1 MCSNLAADRNESL
14 AEVIHTRMDYSAT
27 KIGVEL
33 SPFPAMCQLCRKR
46 QTNGHCGIKSSKRNC
61 ISNSDNDVGANKIT
75 DKTTINNNLSDM
87 INISD
92 DLLNQSDEVPNLS
105 HLDLV
110 AHRKSK
116 AVVNRIT
123 EENMTDEVPNVS
135 HIELVAHRNSKAV
148 DNRINQE
155 RDFTETSL
163 ASNVSNRL
171 PVNNTNSHLMR
182 DRNSNY
188 YALQSR
194 NHANKQV
201 ESRNLNTGCTDHR
214 TSSKCKS
221 TSNTELRDIKEKV
234 PKLIGVCNTV
244 REKPKLPD
252 KNKVDESS
260 VSFPTLVGKLTE
272 DSLTVGKLTEDS
284 STFSLAFDSDSDF
297 DGMDEIH
304 THHQTHNQIP
314 PQSNQTN
321 KESTYNSKN
330 QSNFMDHKEINI
342 NHNAMKLNHREKNIN
357 HIEKK
362 AFDQRNTSLTHKVRK
377 TDKTVVGRDKQ
388 IVPSVADVAGP
399 SHNGQNSAAK
409 ETSLQSCPL
418 CQVEFSPRSVLIL

>member
-1 MCSNLAADRNESL
+1 
-14 AEVIHTRMDYSAT
+14 MDYSAT

-33 SPFPAMCQLCRKR
+33 SPFPAMCHLCRKR
-46 QTNGHCGIKSSKRNC
+46 RTNGHCGNKSSKRNC

-75 DKTTINNNLSDM
+75 DKTTISNNLSDR

-105 HLDLV
+105 HIDLE
-110 AHRKSK
+110 AHRNNK
-116 AVVNRIT
+116 AVVDRII
-123 EENMTDEVPNVS
+123 EEKVTDEVPNVS
-135 HIELVAHRNSKAV
+135 HIELVAHRNNKSIVNRINEERVTDEVPNVSHIELVHHRNNKAV
-148 DNRINQE
+148 DNRINKE
-155 RDFTETSL
+155 RDPTPTSL
-163 ASNVSNRL
+163 ASNVPNRL
-171 PVNNTNSHLMR
+171 TVNNTNSHLMR

-194 NHANKQV
+194 NHANKQL
-201 ESRNLNTGCTDHR
+201 ESRNLNSSCTDHR

-221 TSNTELRDIKEKV
+221 TSNSELCDFKEKV

-244 REKPKLPD
+244 SKEPNLPD

-260 VSFPTLVGKLTE
+260 VSFPTL
-272 DSLTVGKLTEDS
+272 VGKLTEDS

-304 THHQTHNQIP
+304 THHQTHNQSP

-321 KESTYNSKN
+321 KESTYNAEN
-330 QSNFMDHKEINI
+330 QSNFMDHKEINR
-342 NHNAMKLNHREKNIN
+342 NHNAMKLNHREKNKN

-362 AFDQRNTSLTHKVRK
+362 AFDQRNTRLTHKVRMA
-377 TDKTVVGRDKQ
+377 DKAVGGKSL
-388 IVPSVADVAGP
+388 VPPVADVVGP
-399 SHNGQNSAAK
+399 SHNGQNLATATN
-409 ETSLQSCPL
+409 ETSLKSCPL
-418 CQVEFSPRSVLIL
+418 CQVEFSSR